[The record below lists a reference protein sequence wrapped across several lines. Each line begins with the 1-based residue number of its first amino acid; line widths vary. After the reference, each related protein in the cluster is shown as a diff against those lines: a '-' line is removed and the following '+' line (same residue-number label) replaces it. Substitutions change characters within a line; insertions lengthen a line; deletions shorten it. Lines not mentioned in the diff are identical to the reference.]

1 MNLTANKIKEG
12 CREQFVSLYEMYK
25 KTDGEVLLSYF
36 GGLDQ
41 SLTFILSNK
50 VEKILEDHEPSR
62 SIVKRI
68 FSILIESLQNIRLHS
83 FKSLVRE
90 ELAGV
95 IVVKFSDY
103 YDISVT
109 NLTDENGRLILENRI
124 NEINALSMEQLKK
137 RYMET
142 MTDGVISDKGGA
154 GLGIITIALKSRDR
168 IAYTFHQI
176 SSGLYVL
183 QMRFRISSSGN

>member
-25 KTDGEVLLSYF
+25 ASEGEVLLSYF

-41 SLTFILSNK
+41 SLTFILSDK

-62 SIVKRI
+62 SVVKRI

-83 FKSLVRE
+83 FKRVVRE
-90 ELAGV
+90 DLAGV
-95 IVVKFSDY
+95 IVVKYPDH
-103 YDISVT
+103 YDISVI
-109 NLTDENGRLILENRI
+109 NLTDENGRMILENRI
-124 NEINALSMEQLKK
+124 GEINKLSLTDLKK
-137 RYMET
+137 RYIET

-168 IAYTFHQI
+168 IGHAFRQI
-176 SSGLYVL
+176 AGGLYVVQL
-183 QMRFRISSSGN
+183 NFRVVVGTG